1 MLNRVVLVLL
11 AATAFACHS
20 ATTHVRG
27 EAMACESDSDCD
39 VTQVCVRNV
48 APGSALGEC
57 IDEQNY
63 DPWKNRQLP
72 NIINLKNKEH
82 QEEIEDGEPLE
93 GQPEAQNP
101 DHRWWEDKK

>member
-1 MLNRVVLVLL
+1 MLNRVLLILLV
-11 AATAFACHS
+11 TASFACYS
-20 ATTHVRG
+20 SVTHVR
-27 EAMACESDSDCD
+27 EETMACESDSDCD

-72 NIINLKNKEH
+72 NIINLKNK
-82 QEEIEDGEPLE
+82 D
-93 GQPEAQNP
+93 N
-101 DHRWWEDKK
+101 DKKVKKAVD